1 MTQGERIAKHRKLAK
16 MSQRELGN
24 FLGGYTKAT
33 ISRWEN
39 DVNDPSQEDLKKM
52 SDIFNVSVPYLMG
65 LTNDPDSISSNSEE
79 FDLKAIKEALS
90 KDDTELLWGGKPL
103 PSADQEYLK
112 KVLEPILE
120 RVIQAEEEEEKGNS

>member
-52 SDIFNVSVPYLMG
+52 SNIFNVSVPYLMG
-65 LTNDPDSISSNSEE
+65 LTNDPNSSNSEE

-112 KVLEPILE
+112 KVLEPILDRLIKE
-120 RVIQAEEEEEKGNS
+120 DEENS

>member
-52 SDIFNVSVPYLMG
+52 AQLFNVSVPYLMG
-65 LTNDPDSISSNSEE
+65 LTDDTEANAEE

-112 KVLEPILE
+112 RVLEPILE
-120 RVIQAEEEEEKGNS
+120 RVIKAEEEEKKGNN